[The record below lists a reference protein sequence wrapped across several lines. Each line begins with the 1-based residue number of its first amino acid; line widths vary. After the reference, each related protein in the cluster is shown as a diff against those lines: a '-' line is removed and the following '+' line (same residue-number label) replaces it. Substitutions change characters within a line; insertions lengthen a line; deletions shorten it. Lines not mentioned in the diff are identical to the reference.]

1 MSKRKN
7 ADGSLQRIYDLF
19 TSDLSFS
26 EMERLVK
33 RDAPGIFDFY
43 LRDVERPEEHNP
55 FIRTLNFLGNIFTA
69 FLLKLTPARRII
81 YIFTLAI
88 FTYSFFLSDWMWALI
103 CFAVLNFLLAFEL
116 ADKLTAKDELEIARE
131 IQMNLMPRQAPQCTD
146 YDIACFSEAAREVGG
161 DYYDFIRPQ
170 HLKDTTFI
178 IIGDV
183 SGKGMGAALHM
194 VKVQALLQNLAE
206 KHSTPRDL
214 LVALNQNLQ
223 AVLRSGSFLTAGI
236 ASLNGNHSLKLCR
249 AGHMP
254 FLHFKQASGDCRE
267 ILPAGLGLGL
277 PDNGKFDSML
287 EQVEVK
293 TETGDIVVFYTDGIT
308 EAMNMARQ
316 EYGEQRFKEI
326 IQANRDLS
334 ANQIKDAILR
344 SLAKFR
350 GSAPPHDDLTL
361 IVMKAI

>member
-1 MSKRKN
+1 MPKN
-7 ADGSLQRIYDLF
+7 KSAEDTLQRFYDLF

-26 EMERLVK
+26 EVERLVK
-33 RDAPGIFDFY
+33 RDAPGVFDFY
-43 LRDVERPEEHNP
+43 LRDVERPEEQNP
-55 FIRTLNFLGNIFTA
+55 FFRTLNFLGNIFTA
-69 FLLKLTPARRII
+69 FLLKLTPSRRII
-81 YIFTLAI
+81 YVFTLAL

-103 CFAVLNFLLAFEL
+103 CFAVLNLLLAFEL

-131 IQMNLMPRQAPQCTD
+131 IQMNLMPRQAPKCTD

-161 DYYDFIRPQ
+161 DYYDFIKPQ
-170 HLKDTTFI
+170 HSKDTTFV

-206 KHSTPRDL
+206 KHSTPREL
-214 LVALNQNLQ
+214 LLALNQNLQ
-223 AVLRSGSFLTAGI
+223 SVLRSGSFFTAGI
-236 ASLNGNHSLKLCR
+236 ASMNGNRSLKLCR

-254 FLHFKQASGDCRE
+254 FLHFRQESGECEE
-267 ILPAGLGLGL
+267 IQPSGLGLGL

-287 EQVEVK
+287 EQVEIK
-293 TETGDIVVFYTDGIT
+293 TQSGDIMVFYTDGIT
-308 EAMNMARQ
+308 EAMNMRK
-316 EYGEQRFKEI
+316 EEFGEQRFKKI
-326 IQANRDLS
+326 IMANKDLS
-334 ANQIKDAILR
+334 ADQIKDAILR

-361 IVMKAI
+361 IVMKAT